1 MSWYYNGYIDQVW
14 LHRVCKIKWKVR
26 MKACKLSE
34 INESLVLLL
43 SIVLDVVVEMVV
55 IEK

>member
-1 MSWYYNGYIDQVW
+1 M
-14 LHRVCKIKWKVR
+14 KV
-26 MKACKLSE
+26 CKLSE